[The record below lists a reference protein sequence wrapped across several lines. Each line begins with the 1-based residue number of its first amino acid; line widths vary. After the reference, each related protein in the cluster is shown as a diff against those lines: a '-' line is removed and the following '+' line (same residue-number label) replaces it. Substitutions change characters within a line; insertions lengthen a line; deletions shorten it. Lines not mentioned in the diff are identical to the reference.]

1 MSFRK
6 LALALAVSAA
16 TLGLAQ
22 TAKADVILTFGQTAA
37 GNTITGTNVGGA
49 STTISAANVAVDITQ
64 ILGGGTPSGLF
75 TLSATSSGAATLVAG
90 NVVQNYSGT
99 FCITSGAGCTGT
111 NYLSGT
117 FSDAVFGANGGP
129 SLTLSASQP
138 PDTVSFTSSVIGAA
152 SLGLARGISLSFAN
166 VTPLVGITGTSL
178 SSFASSV
185 SGTFSANVGVVPE
198 PVTLSLLGLGL
209 AAVAARRRKV
219 VA

>member
-1 MSFRK
+1 
-6 LALALAVSAA
+6 
-16 TLGLAQ
+16 
-22 TAKADVILTFGQTAA
+22 
-37 GNTITGTNVGGA
+37 
-49 STTISAANVAVDITQ
+49 
-64 ILGGGTPSGLF
+64 
-75 TLSATSSGAATLVAG
+75 
-90 NVVQNYSGT
+90 
-99 FCITSGAGCTGT
+99 
-111 NYLSGT
+111 
-117 FSDAVFGANGGP
+117 
-129 SLTLSASQP
+129 
-138 PDTVSFTSSVIGAA
+138 VIGAA

>member
-22 TAKADVILTFGQTAA
+22 TANAAVILTFGQTAA
-37 GNTITGTNVGGA
+37 GNTITGTNVGGV
-49 STTISAANVAVDITQ
+49 STTISATNVAVDITQ
-64 ILGGGTPSGLF
+64 ILGGGTPSGFLN
-75 TLSATSSGAATLVAG
+75 LSATSIAAATLIAG
-90 NVVQNYSGT
+90 NVVQSFSGS
-99 FCITSGAGCTGT
+99 FSITSLAGGLGT

-138 PDTVSFTSSVIGAA
+138 PDSVSFTSGVIPAA

-166 VTPLVGITGTSL
+166 VTPFVGITGTSL